1 MFGSFWKPRWYCRHP
16 RRLRF
21 LPPIPLSPLATFFFQ
36 SWLLK
41 RDLEFLVC
49 KRCPSR
55 GRAEVPGCIPEV
67 ALKVPDAVE
76 DGVWGLYIS

>member
-1 MFGSFWKPRWYCRHP
+1 MFGSFWKLRWCCRHP

-21 LPPIPLSPLATFFFQ
+21 LPTHPSISLATFFFQ

-49 KRCPSR
+49 KGVLQEEERRSL
-55 GRAEVPGCIPEV
+55 AAYQKF
-67 ALKVPDAVE
+67 ALKVPDADE
-76 DGVWGLYIS
+76 DGV

>member
-1 MFGSFWKPRWYCRHP
+1 MFGSFWKPRWCCRHP

-21 LPPIPLSPLATFFFQ
+21 LPLIPLSPLATFFFQ

-41 RDLEFLVC
+41 RDLEFPVC

-55 GRAEVPGCIPEV
+55 GRAEVPSCTPEV
-67 ALKVPDAVE
+67 APKLPDAGE
-76 DGVWGLYIS
+76 DGA